1 MNFYREGETDAV
13 RGGVRSKETTR
24 EILLLLLRRNLL
36 SLCFLLIQPLKEMNF
51 KLFSVPFLHLSMTFV
66 SILSGIRI
74 LIISLVF
81 GLTKIRVNFLL
92 LDLSRLLAVRL
103 VGGMWESYR
112 NRS

>member
-1 MNFYREGETDAV
+1 
-13 RGGVRSKETTR
+13 
-24 EILLLLLRRNLL
+24 
-36 SLCFLLIQPLKEMNF
+36 
-51 KLFSVPFLHLSMTFV
+51 MTFV